1 MIAMAV
7 VVVLLLRLREAAL
20 QLRPSSINRVPTPE
34 PVVPSDVHDSQLQ
47 RVPVGTAACVRAE
60 EPPQES
66 LGIGALLGIAHVDH
80 PVDRTTFLVLAAPA
94 LIAIARNP
102 GVLMRA
108 VCRFDDLFQ
117 PERTGL
123 G

>member
-20 QLRPSSINRVPTPE
+20 QLRPSSIHRVPTPE

-47 RVPVGTAACVRAE
+47 RVAVGTAACIRAKQ
-60 EPPQES
+60 PPQKS
-66 LGIGALLGIAHVDH
+66 LGVGSLLGIAYIDH
-80 PVDRTTFLVLAAPA
+80 PVDGPAFFVFAAPA
-94 LIAIARNP
+94 LVAIARNP

-108 VCRFDDLFQ
+108 VGRFDDLFQ